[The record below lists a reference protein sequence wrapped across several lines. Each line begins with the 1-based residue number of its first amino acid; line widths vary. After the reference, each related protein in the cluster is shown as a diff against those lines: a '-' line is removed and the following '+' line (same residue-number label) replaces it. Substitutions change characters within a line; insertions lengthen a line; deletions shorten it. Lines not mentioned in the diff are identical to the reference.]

1 MRRRRKRASQTR
13 VWKWSSVSLGY
24 QFSIGDRKSLILLV
38 LLKELKE
45 ANVKLHLMSWPFN
58 WALLAVTSNGCQRI
72 DSGWSK
78 KANSWTAADRISGL
92 WWQYFKWW
100 CIHTWL
106 IDLFT
111 SSQCLCLSRHT
122 GWFLPIEPTYTLC
135 LVSNVDFWSN
145 ASDGMI
151 DFSLISTS

>member
-92 WWQYFKWW
+92 WWPIFQMMMYT
-100 CIHTWL
+100 HLTDWL
-106 IDLFT
+106 VYIKSMFV
-111 SSQCLCLSRHT
+111 SFAAHWVVPSYR
-122 GWFLPIEPTYTLC
+122 TYTLC